1 MELQEFLRDIWQTS
15 LVFISLLTF
24 TRFLGNTQVGQLT
37 FYEYI
42 SGITIGSI
50 AATVAASEPDRVWS
64 HFFDLLLF
72 IILTYIISL
81 ITIKSRPLRKVIEG
95 GPTLMIRNGQI
106 LEENMRKLRYDM
118 DELTSQLRLKEIL
131 DPSEV
136 QFAFL
141 ETSGELSVIK
151 KDAHQTITKSDLA
164 VAGSNP
170 ALPIE
175 LIMDGEVLEDN
186 LKRHQITL
194 QWLQEQL
201 NQQGIQKPEQVMY
214 AVIDSNG
221 QFFLSKKSESA

>member
-1 MELQEFLRDIWQTS
+1 MEWQEFLRDIWQTS
-15 LVFISLLTF
+15 LVFISLLAF

-50 AATVAASEPDRVWS
+50 AATVAASEPDKVWN
-64 HFFDLLLF
+64 HFFDLFLF
-72 IILTYIISL
+72 IILTYFISL

-151 KDAHQTITKSDLA
+151 KDSQQTVTKSDLA

-170 ALPIE
+170 SLPIE

-194 QWLQEQL
+194 QWLQKQL